1 MTNPASATAAAAA
14 AVRGMYFPERYG
26 PIGSGADAVAINAA
40 VAAAQAAGGGL
51 IVLSQPYAVEATI
64 SVAAGPAVQIWCLGT
79 GNRQVN
85 PDTLSGGFVRPANS
99 FPPDTPLFSIGR
111 PSARGKN
118 PCGTTFLTPRIS
130 GMAPNGTAIKGC
142 TGILVTDTA
151 DVHLIEPFLANFD
164 RAGASGTAVALAAAS
179 PGDGPG
185 FCITGGIISA
195 CWRGIYG
202 DGAGVTDLRV
212 SGLLEHSNTQGITL
226 GATAGG
232 GGLQLTGCHLVYA
245 SAPAGAYRLSLG
257 RSAGD
262 FVVVANYFDKNGAG
276 PAIVLAAT
284 RGRISDNHF
293 LADAACRGPVITLST
308 ASQNL
313 TFRGND
319 CRGNGSSMTA
329 LLQLLAGAGGAP
341 TNGVYDGNNV
351 YGGHPALIAPLID
364 KNGVAIPATSTATT
378 YVAGNVSDA

>member
-1 MTNPASATAAAAA
+1 MTNPASADG
-14 AVRGMYFPERYG
+14 AVRGMYVPEHYG
-26 PIGSGADAVAINAA
+26 PVGAGADAVAINAA
-40 VAAAQAAGGGL
+40 VAAARAAGGGMV
-51 IVLSQPYAVEATI
+51 VLSQPYAIESTI
-64 SVAAGPAVQIWCLGT
+64 SVTSGPAVQFWCLGA

-85 PDTLSGGFVRPANS
+85 PKTLSGGYVRPASS
-99 FPPDTPLFSIGR
+99 FPANTPLFSIGR
-111 PSARGKN
+111 PAARRQN

-130 GMAPNGTAIKGC
+130 GIAPDGTAIRGC

-164 RAGASGTAVALAAAS
+164 RAGASGTAVALKAES

-185 FCITGGIISA
+185 FCVTGGIISA

-202 DGAGVTDLRV
+202 DGAGVTDLRL
-212 SGLLEHSNTQGITL
+212 SGVLEHSNTQGITL

-245 SAPAGAYRLSLG
+245 SAPPGAYRLSLG
-257 RSAGD
+257 RAAGD
-262 FVVVANYFDKNGAG
+262 FVVVANYFDKNGAS
-276 PAIVLAAT
+276 PAVVLANG

-293 LADAACRGPVITLST
+293 LADATCSGPILTLST
-308 ASQNL
+308 ANQNL

-351 YGGHPALIAPLID
+351 YGTHPALIAPLID
-364 KNGVAIPATSTATT
+364 RNGIAIPATSTATT
-378 YVAGNVSDA
+378 YVAGNVAGS